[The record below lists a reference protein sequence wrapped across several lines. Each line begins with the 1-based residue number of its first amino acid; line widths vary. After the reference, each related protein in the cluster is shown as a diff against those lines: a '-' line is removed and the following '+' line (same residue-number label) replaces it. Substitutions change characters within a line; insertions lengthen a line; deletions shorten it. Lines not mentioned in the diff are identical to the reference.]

1 MILIGLVL
9 DSKEFFGY
17 TFQLNPWLV
26 LLSVIIEFGGL
37 IFAVPAWHLI
47 LARCGGQLSYQDD
60 LRIYCYTLLGVVV
73 PGGIWSLMGRVTLY
87 ERQGVPGVQ
96 VTVATIVE
104 YVLIG
109 LAGLVIYG
117 LATFLQPSQSMWQ
130 RPEVALTIIAIA
142 VILVQPP
149 FFNRFTRWV
158 LKQSKQTQGDLA
170 SLDYGDLG
178 LLLGL
183 EILTIIVGGTAIYI
197 LLQSFI
203 SISIEAYVPVVSA
216 WAAGVVVGNL
226 LFWFPGKPV
235 LRDGAMMLVLAQ
247 LLPPTLA
254 LAFVII
260 LRVWHVASILLAA
273 GLAWLFLRRRPI
285 KVVPNFK

>member
-1 MILIGLVL
+1 
-9 DSKEFFGY
+9 
-17 TFQLNPWLV
+17 
-26 LLSVIIEFGGL
+26 
-37 IFAVPAWHLI
+37 
-47 LARCGGQLSYQDD
+47 
-60 LRIYCYTLLGVVV
+60 
-73 PGGIWSLMGRVTLY
+73 MGRVTLY
-87 ERQGVPGVQ
+87 ERQGIPGVR

-109 LAGLVIYG
+109 LAGLAVYG
-117 LATFLQPSQSMWQ
+117 LATFLQPSQSLWQ

-142 VILVQPP
+142 LILVQPP
-149 FFNRFTRWV
+149 FFNRFIQWV
-158 LKQSKQTQGDLA
+158 LKQSKQTQENLA
-170 SLDYGDLG
+170 SLHYGDLG

-203 SISIEAYVPVVSA
+203 RIPIEAYVPVISA

-226 LFWFPGKPV
+226 LFWFPGKPI
-235 LRDGAMMLVLAQ
+235 LRDGAMMLVLTQ

-260 LRVWHVASILLAA
+260 LRVWHIASILLAA
-273 GLAWLFLRRRPI
+273 GLAWLFLRRRTI